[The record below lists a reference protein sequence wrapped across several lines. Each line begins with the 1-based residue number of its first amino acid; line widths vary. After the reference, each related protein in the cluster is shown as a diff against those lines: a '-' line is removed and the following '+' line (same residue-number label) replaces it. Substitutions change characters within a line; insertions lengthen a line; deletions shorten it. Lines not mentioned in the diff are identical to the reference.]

1 MRRVALRALGSPE
14 VLRITLIGLAV
25 VVASGL
31 VLVVVGV
38 LLPATTRSE
47 REALLRAPVPTVFAT
62 VTDVAD
68 QARWRSDVERVQVA
82 ENGLTWRETTGSG
95 VEIAFRL
102 IESRPNEAYVI
113 EYESPQG
120 FKGRWT
126 GHFVSVGDATRLTM
140 TETVT
145 IASPI
150 GRVIGRLVAP
160 PGAHMERY
168 LADLQAA
175 LEA

>member
-1 MRRVALRALGSPE
+1 MLRSLWSPE
-14 VLRITLIGLAV
+14 VLRLTLIGLAV
-25 VVASGL
+25 VILSGL
-31 VLVVVGV
+31 ALVVVGV
-38 LLPATTRSE
+38 SLPTTTRSE
-47 REALLRAPVPTVFAT
+47 REALLQAPVPTVFAT

-68 QARWRSDVERVQVA
+68 QARWRSDVERVEVA
-82 ENGLTWRETTGSG
+82 ADGLTWRETTESG
-95 VEIAFRL
+95 AHIVFRL
-102 IESRPNEAYVI
+102 IESKPNEAYVI

-126 GHFVSVGDATRLTM
+126 GRFVPAGDATRLTM

-145 IASPI
+145 IASPL

-168 LADLQAA
+168 LTDLQGA